1 MLYAQGTLQWLAHLA
16 TCIAG
21 GKRSSSTLN
30 THNTRCHYVEAHVHT
45 LQTFGMSVDIYQ
57 TAFESRTT
65 IANCNILNV
74 KNHLDNILHQLDWHV
89 MCDLH

>member
-30 THNTRCHYVEAHVHT
+30 THNTRCHYVEAHIHT

-65 IANCNILNV
+65 IANCNILN
-74 KNHLDNILHQLDWHV
+74 I
-89 MCDLH
+89 